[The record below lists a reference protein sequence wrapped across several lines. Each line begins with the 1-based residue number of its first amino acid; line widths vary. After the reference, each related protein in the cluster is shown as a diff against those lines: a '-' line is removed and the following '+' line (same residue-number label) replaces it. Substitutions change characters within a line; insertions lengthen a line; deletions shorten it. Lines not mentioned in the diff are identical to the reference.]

1 MEPTGPGAIGVTM
14 KGRTVTDEVC
24 QCGCSIRDH
33 KPLPGLPEHLG
44 SWIGTGFLM
53 QQVRGKGPCSK
64 CDCAR
69 FRWEKFL
76 FED

>member
-33 KPLPGLPEHLG
+33 KPLPGLPEHL
-44 SWIGTGFLM
+44 
-53 QQVRGKGPCSK
+53 VRGKGPCSK